1 MKTNFM
7 NRIAKIIEEIS
18 SRTCIDEI
26 EAEIIEEILKYELR
40 TYYTEL
46 EEYYDTGYIAGYGDG
61 SSKSR
66 SAV

>member
-7 NRIAKIIEEIS
+7 DRIAKIVVEIRN
-18 SRTCIDEI
+18 RTCIDNTEVL
-26 EAEIIEEILKYELR
+26 EEILKYELR